1 MLYMSQA
8 RESRQARRWAW
19 ANRPYESIDNPVK
32 RYLGRRSVGPGL
44 WKRASRLVTGRSLVL
59 RPTF

>member
-19 ANRPYESIDNPVK
+19 VNRPQESIDNPVK

-44 WKRASRLVTGRSLVL
+44 WKRASQWAFDRGMYL
-59 RPTF
+59 RPAF

>member
-8 RESRQARRWAW
+8 WESRQARRWAW
-19 ANRPYESIDNPVK
+19 ANRPHESIDNPVK

-44 WKRASRLVTGRSLVL
+44 WKRASQWANGRRFIL
-59 RPTF
+59 RPAY

>member
-1 MLYMSQA
+1 MLYMSEA

-19 ANRPYESIDNPVK
+19 VNRPHESIDNPVK

-44 WKRASRLVTGRSLVL
+44 WKRASQWVNGRWFIL
-59 RPTF
+59 RPAY